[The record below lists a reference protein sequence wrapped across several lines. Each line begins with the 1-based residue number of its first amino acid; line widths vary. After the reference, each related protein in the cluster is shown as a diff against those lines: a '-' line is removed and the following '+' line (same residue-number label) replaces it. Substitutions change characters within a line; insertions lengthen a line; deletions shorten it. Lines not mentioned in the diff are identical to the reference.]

1 MHTSNIVSS
10 LNPLTDVA
18 GSGRYE
24 TLLKVFQ
31 PTIAHIDSSVMDD
44 AFKEE
49 LMSDRV
55 PRHENGR
62 VVRHGWDKLA
72 KAINTVL
79 GMYEAGM
86 VVTAVQVRNRYEH
99 VKRASVSAQPQGRP
113 RKITDEI
120 GKEVRAFV
128 DEENL
133 KDGVTVKELAL
144 RFGVCERTMQDYV
157 RAEHDLRQR
166 VQSIKIKPRIDWAKK
181 SHVDHW
187 YVLLASE
194 LRFKLTLCMHA

>member
-99 VKRASVSAQPQGRP
+99 VKRASVW
-113 RKITDEI
+113 
-120 GKEVRAFV
+120 AFV

-144 RFGVCERTMQDYV
+144 RFGVCERTMQDC
-157 RAEHDLRQR
+157 
-166 VQSIKIKPRIDWAKK
+166 
-181 SHVDHW
+181 
-187 YVLLASE
+187 
-194 LRFKLTLCMHA
+194 FT

>member
-1 MHTSNIVSS
+1 MECQHDKDGVDPASQLSCACS
-10 LNPLTDVA
+10 PLKKWLITKLDVA

-133 KDGVTVKELAL
+133 KDGV
-144 RFGVCERTMQDYV
+144 

>member
-1 MHTSNIVSS
+1 MECQHDKDGVDPASQLSCACS
-10 LNPLTDVA
+10 PLKKWLITKLDVA

-99 VKRASVSAQPQGRP
+99 VKRASVW
-113 RKITDEI
+113 
-120 GKEVRAFV
+120 AFV

-133 KDGVTVKELAL
+133 KDG
-144 RFGVCERTMQDYV
+144 V

-187 YVLLASE
+187 YVLLASVSRDARRRNRAPGRE
-194 LRFKLTLCMHA
+194 WPCVPRQ